1 MIVASVP
8 VEVLLGDAVT
18 GTATKGPIETLVS
31 ARMRGAR
38 PRDRLGHAMLAQPR
52 AAAIKVMRK
61 GG

>member
-8 VEVLLGDAVT
+8 VEILLGDAAT

-38 PRDRLGHAMLAQPR
+38 HVTAWGMLCLPSR
-52 AAAIKVMRK
+52 ARRR
-61 GG
+61 